1 MKRTTIALFAYL
13 IISGCIESKPKRTPE
28 LILNVEAINFCH
40 KEAGK
45 PYVWNDLQ
53 LRNPGSAPVVIHGI
67 AVRGDKSCAFE
78 CLYERLPAD
87 GLGPSELL
95 PCPSEG
101 SGAKFQPFEI
111 PEETTLLLKMTYTPS
126 APDQTDNAALVVT
139 SDAANIEPEDAEQKK
154 LVIPICGTGIEPIT
168 PSGTDAG
175 SGTMAAPDAGPA
187 ATPDA
192 GQDAAVEID
201 TGMKIDAAP
210 AGEPATDETTCPAC
224 ADPPKKG
231 VPGCQQSAGD

>member
-53 LRNPGSAPVVIHGI
+53 LRNPGSAPAVIHNI

-101 SGAKFQPFEI
+101 SGAKFRPFEI
-111 PEETTLLLKMTYTPS
+111 PEDTTLLLKMTYTPS
-126 APDQTDNAALVVT
+126 AAGETDNAALVVT
-139 SDAANIEPEDAEQKK
+139 SDAANLEPEDAERKK
-154 LVIPICGTGIEPIT
+154 LVIPICGTGIAP
-168 PSGTDAG
+168 
-175 SGTMAAPDAGPA
+175 GTMPEGADTETTPALLPDAGP
-187 ATPDA
+187 TTGPDA
-192 GQDAAVEID
+192 GGDAAAED
-201 TGMKIDAAP
+201 QPEAP
-210 AGEPATDETTCPAC
+210 ACPAC
-224 ADPPKKG
+224 PDPPKKG
-231 VPGCQQSAGD
+231 APGCGE